1 MSRGEGKKERALLGM
16 ILHQGK
22 PMTFGDMRRFA
33 WHRSAWFWSS
43 LRSSSNCR
51 SAAMSDMHFLIL
63 GMRSGKTACGLRV
76 HCFYPLREE
85 TQING
90 AGENVIGCAPC
101 TRIAFRV
108 TCKECRRV
116 LDAKADIRKT
126 SELNPDGGE
135 ESSPR
140 MAKNMAMTP
149 ADKAELARLD
159 VGWMLSKWRMMR
171 RLSAERTSWM
181 GCFVPKN
188 ETAHAVERAGPRRG
202 L

>member
-1 MSRGEGKKERALLGM
+1 MRAMHTDSLPREL
-16 ILHQGK
+16 QG
-22 PMTFGDMRRFA
+22 
-33 WHRSAWFWSS
+33 S
-43 LRSSSNCR
+43 
-51 SAAMSDMHFLIL
+51 
-63 GMRSGKTACGLRV
+63 
-76 HCFYPLREE
+76 
-85 TQING
+85 
-90 AGENVIGCAPC
+90 
-101 TRIAFRV
+101 
-108 TCKECRRV
+108 RV

-188 ETAHAVERAGPRRG
+188 ETAHAVERGESGRG
-202 L
+202 LWFQRTRL